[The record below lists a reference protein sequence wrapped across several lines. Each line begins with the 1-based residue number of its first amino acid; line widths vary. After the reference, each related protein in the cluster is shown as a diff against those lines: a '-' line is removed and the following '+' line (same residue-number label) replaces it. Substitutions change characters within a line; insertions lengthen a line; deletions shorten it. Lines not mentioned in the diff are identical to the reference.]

1 MTNELPTI
9 SISTLILSFP
19 PATKMFQFAGSSLTS
34 LCIQLAVS
42 ALHTEG
48 FTHSEISG
56 SELAYQLPEAY
67 RRLLR
72 PSSSFDV
79 KASTIYP

>member
-1 MTNELPTI
+1 
-9 SISTLILSFP
+9 
-19 PATKMFQFAGSSLTS
+19 MFQFAGLSPKS
-34 LCIQLAVS
+34 LCIQLLVS

-48 FTHSEISG
+48 FPHSEISG
-56 SELAYQLPEAY
+56 SQVAYHIPEAY

-79 KASTIYP
+79 KASTIYPY